1 MRRLQNVST
10 KRFLALTFWLLGDA
24 RSSKNGIQLNVMWN
38 NSLLSKKQTGKEN
51 IDLLISIPVAAMP
64 RAMTSVSSVE
74 IKEGIFYRRSWKR
87 RKTAEQSKISFIAK
101 QNKSIWFAIGKY

>member
-87 RKTAEQSKISFIAK
+87 RKTAEQSKVSF
-101 QNKSIWFAIGKY
+101 YC